1 MKKTAAFLA
10 ATFVALFC
18 AVDSHSTIVN
28 DGKETGN
35 GGNFFV
41 YNNTAATLALDTSSF
56 KNAPPL
62 LSTIQPMSSAGA
74 PSVNL
79 SNTETGGV
87 SGSLSVTIQGADGA
101 PSYRF
106 GFDVSFQEVVG
117 KVNWMTWTLNTQG
130 DTSWNTTN
138 GAAASS
144 GSVAIT
150 CGSDTYCTGRINQM
164 WNSEYVVSL
173 FEAIDDDKCA
183 PSNQYACGTAQI
195 VLLVEP
201 NPNSVAYVDAVDTL
215 CPSNWPMLGD
225 PDCDPPR

>member
-1 MKKTAAFLA
+1 MKKAAGFLA
-10 ATFVALFC
+10 ATLAALFC
-18 AVDSHSTIVN
+18 AVDSHATIVN

-35 GGNFFV
+35 GANFFV
-41 YNNTAATLALDTSSF
+41 YNNTAATLTLDTSSF

-62 LSTIQPMSSAGA
+62 VSPIQPMSSAGA
-74 PSVNL
+74 PNVNL

-87 SGSLSVTIQGADGA
+87 SGSLSVTIQGAQGA
-101 PSYRF
+101 PSYQF
-106 GFDVSFQEVVG
+106 GFEVAFQMVVG
-117 KVNWMTWTLNTQG
+117 KVEWMMWTLTTQG
-130 DTSWNTTN
+130 DASWTTTN

-144 GSVAIT
+144 GAVAIT
-150 CGSDTYCTGRINQM
+150 CGSDPYCTGRINQM

-173 FEAIDDDKCA
+173 FEAIGDDKCS
-183 PSNQYACGTAQI
+183 PFSQWACGPAQI

-201 NPNSVAYVDAVDTL
+201 NPNSAAYAGAVDAL